1 MKEINKLKKEE
12 EKLYDKLVAY
22 VRFLPK
28 KRQQEF
34 CKTLSAYVDIQVE
47 LEKFCGQ

>member
-12 EKLYDKLVAY
+12 DRLYEKLVAY

-28 KRQQEF
+28 KKQQEF
-34 CKTLSAYVDIQVE
+34 CKTLSFYVDVQLE
-47 LEKFCGQ
+47 LEKQCNQ